1 MVRGVIMK
9 IRKKKASVRKKVELT
24 LNIESNDRKLFEMA
38 WSWAPYASEHA
49 CYEVWFDPPPLD
61 IVFTYTLQRTNQKV
75 IFLEYLYFLS
85 IYIHIHARS
94 YNDPNHYIML
104 YPLDP
109 QLPLHATKVK
119 NLVKFHSLEVSIF
132 YVQECYG

>member
-1 MVRGVIMK
+1 MIGSYLRWH
-9 IRKKKASVRKKVELT
+9 
-24 LNIESNDRKLFEMA
+24 DH
-38 WSWAPYASEHA
+38 EHRMPVKMRVTR
-49 CYEVWFDPPPLD
+49 CDLID

-119 NLVKFHSLEVSIF
+119 ILVKFHSLEVSIF